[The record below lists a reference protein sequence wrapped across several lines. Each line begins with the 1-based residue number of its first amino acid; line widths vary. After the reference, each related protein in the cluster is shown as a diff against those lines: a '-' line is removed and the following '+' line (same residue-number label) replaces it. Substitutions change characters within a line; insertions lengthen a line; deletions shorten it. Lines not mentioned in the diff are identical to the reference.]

1 MQGMRRFLLG
11 LILGL
16 LAIPLAAFLYLRM
29 GYAPVA
35 TAAPP
40 MPLERALTSM
50 ALDARIAKEAPA
62 NSPIGAT
69 PENLLAGAKVYRE
82 NCAVCHGLRDGSRTA
97 IAKGMFPRPP
107 ELMHGKGVMD
117 DPVGETYWKVKNG
130 IRLTGMP
137 GFTGS
142 LTKTEMWQVSQLVR
156 EAAKL
161 PPAAAASLETK

>member
-1 MQGMRRFLLG
+1 MRRFLLG
-11 LILGL
+11 LIVGL
-16 LAIPLAAFLYLRM
+16 LAIPLGAFLYLRM

-40 MPLERALTSM
+40 LPFERALTSM
-50 ALDARIAKEAPA
+50 ALDARIRKEAPDS
-62 NSPIGAT
+62 SPVSAT
-69 PENLLAGAKVYRE
+69 EENLLAGAKIYRE

-107 ELMHGKGVMD
+107 ELLHGKDMMD

-137 GFTGS
+137 GFAGS
-142 LTKTEMWQVSQLVR
+142 LTETEMWQVSHLVR

-161 PPAAAASLETK
+161 PAPVGALLETK